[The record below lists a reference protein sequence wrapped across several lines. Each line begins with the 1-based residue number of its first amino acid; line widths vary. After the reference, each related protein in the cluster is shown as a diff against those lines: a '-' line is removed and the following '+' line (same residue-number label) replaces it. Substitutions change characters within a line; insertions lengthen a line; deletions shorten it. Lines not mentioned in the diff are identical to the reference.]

1 MPRRLAVVLAFVSA
15 LLSPFLTASAQ
26 PAATGRIVE
35 VRVEGTT
42 TYADIV
48 RTIITTRAGTDAA
61 SIDLEAE
68 RNRVYSLG
76 TFESVSVEIEQSS
89 TGPVLVVRVEENP
102 RIGEVEFEGVAAL
115 QQDALLETLAS
126 THLLAPGRVYNSIR
140 AAEARDT
147 IRQAY
152 RQAGFPFD
160 VEVDLELSLAPD
172 LAETAA
178 DVPVRLTYVVDETA
192 EVEEVRFSGNT
203 VLTDGDLR
211 QIFNAV
217 TESGEFAP
225 QVYRQALQAVANR
238 YLALGYRGSG
248 VDVTATSLQNG
259 VLDVVIR
266 ELTIASIDTTA
277 LGVDPAD
284 LSLQPG
290 DLFNYDTL
298 LEDVRRLARGRSSD
312 IQLEA
317 GVSPTGGV
325 RVTFRLGA
333 PETAGPVQRIE
344 FEGNTVLSDSELR
357 EAMRTEVGDN
367 FASAVADEDFRQI
380 VRAYQDE
387 GYRIVTTPDFS
398 YDDGTYIQRVTELV
412 IADYAV
418 VYDGQPGGT
427 DETVI
432 TRYLPDP
439 GTVVNDEAIV
449 RGLLDVAR
457 LGVVDI
463 VNYGLEPTAAP
474 EQVNVIVTVRDRSTG
489 QFRPAAQYATDT
501 GFSASLG
508 YTESDFLGQAHS
520 VGAEVTATST
530 DVGFMVGGRLS
541 YDIPW
546 LYVDWLDFQDVPT
559 SLSASIFSVV
569 ANNQPLTAGGQ
580 TTIFYPG
587 LPETEENRV
596 RVGEYTSRSTG
607 FGFTVARPLTPEI
620 SLSVGASGSY
630 TQYLLEP
637 VRTACEIDGDEVTNP
652 KNCFIPAGQAL
663 QYLPTSGLS
672 GFTSARVNY
681 DDRDNPDFPTEGV
694 GAYGSIGVGFGNDF
708 LHPDT
713 GDRVTYVYEQVTA
726 GARTYF
732 KLADIVPEQIQDENH
747 VFGVR
752 LDLGHQFG
760 GLYPA
765 SKRFFVGQSVDVATQ
780 IRGYRREDFGLSRTY
795 ATSSFEYRYDF
806 QFSSF
811 ATQTVI
817 GVVFVDAGWAS
828 SVPGFPEYQT
838 PLFASAGVG
847 VQVNLGF
854 GGVLLPAV
862 RLDYAFSQR
871 HPTGVFSFRV
881 GPVF

>member
-1 MPRRLAVVLAFVSA
+1 MPCRLVAVIAFLSA
-15 LLSPFLTASAQ
+15 IFAPFMTASAQ
-26 PAATGRIVE
+26 PTATGRIVE
-35 VRVEGTT
+35 VRVEGTS

-48 RTIITTRAGTDAA
+48 RTIITTRVGTEA
-61 SIDLEAE
+61 STIDLEAE

-76 TFESVSVEIEQSS
+76 TFESVSVEIEQSG
-89 TGPVLVVRVEENP
+89 TGPVLVVRVVENP
-102 RIGEVEFEGVAAL
+102 RIGEVEFDGVTAL
-115 QQDALLETLAS
+115 QQDALLEGLAS
-126 THLLAPGRVYNSIR
+126 THLLSPGRVYNSIR
-140 AAEARDT
+140 AAEARNT

-160 VEVDLELSLAPD
+160 VEVDLELTPAPD

-178 DVPVRLTYVVDETA
+178 DIPVRLTYVVDEAA

-203 VLTDGDLR
+203 VLNDGDLR
-211 QIFNAV
+211 QVFTAV
-217 TESGEFAP
+217 TEGGEFSP
-225 QVYRQALQAVANR
+225 QVYRQAVQAVANR

-248 VDVTATSLQNG
+248 VDLTATSLQNG
-259 VLDVVIR
+259 VLDVVVR

-317 GVSPTGGV
+317 GVSATGGV

-344 FEGNTVLSDSELR
+344 FEGNSVLTDTELR

-367 FASAVADEDFRQI
+367 FASAVAEEDFRQLL
-380 VRAYQDE
+380 RAYQDA
-387 GYRIVTTPDFS
+387 GYRILTTPDFS

-412 IADYAV
+412 IADYSV
-418 VYDGQPGGT
+418 VYDGKVGGT
-427 DETVI
+427 DPTVI

-439 GTVVNDEAIV
+439 GTVVNDEDIID
-449 RGLLDVAR
+449 GLLDVAR
-457 LGVVDI
+457 LGVVDV
-463 VNYGLEPTAAP
+463 VNYGLEPTAAT
-474 EQVNVIVTVRDRSTG
+474 EQVNVVVTVRDRSTG

-501 GFSASLG
+501 GFSASVA

-520 VGAEVTATST
+520 VGAEVSATST
-530 DVGFMVGGRLS
+530 DVGFMIGGRLS

-546 LYVDWLDFQDVPT
+546 LYVDWLDFKEVPT
-559 SLSASIFSVV
+559 SLSASVFSVV
-569 ANNQPLTAGGQ
+569 NNNQPLTASGQ
-580 TTIFYPG
+580 TTIQYPG
-587 LPETEENRV
+587 LPATEENRV

-630 TQYLLEP
+630 TQYLMEP

-652 KNCFIPAGQAL
+652 ENCFIPADQAL

-672 GFTSARVNY
+672 GFTSVRVNY
-681 DDRDNPDFPTEGV
+681 DDRDSADFPTEGV
-694 GAYGSIGVGFGNDF
+694 GAYGGIGVGFGNDF

-713 GDRVTYVYEQVTA
+713 GERVTYVYEQVTA
-726 GARTYF
+726 GVRTYF
-732 KLADIVPEQIQDENH
+732 KLADVVPTQIQDENH

-752 LDLGHQFG
+752 LDVGHQFG
-760 GLYPA
+760 GLYPV

-806 QFSSF
+806 NFSSF

-817 GVVFVDAGWAS
+817 GIVFVDAGWAS
-828 SVPGFPEYQT
+828 TVPQFAEYQT

-862 RLDYAFSQR
+862 RLDYAFSER

>member
-1 MPRRLAVVLAFVSA
+1 MPRRLAVVLAFLSLIMAPVS
-15 LLSPFLTASAQ
+15 TASAQ

-48 RTIITTRAGTDAA
+48 RTIITSRPGTEAS

-76 TFESVSVEIEQSS
+76 TFESVSVDIEQSA

-102 RIGEVEFEGVAAL
+102 RIGEVEFDGVTSL
-115 QQDALLETLAS
+115 QQEALLDTLAS

-140 AAEARDT
+140 AAEARNT

-160 VEVDLELSLAPD
+160 VEVDLELTPAPD

-178 DVPVRLTYVVDETA
+178 DIPVRLTYVVDEAA
-192 EVEEVRFSGNT
+192 EVDEVRFSGNT
-203 VLTDGDLR
+203 VLDDGDLR
-211 QIFNAV
+211 QIFSPV
-217 TESGEFAP
+217 TESGEFDP
-225 QVYRQALQAVANR
+225 QVYRQSLQAVANR

-248 VDVTATSLQNG
+248 VDLAATSLQNG
-259 VLDVVIR
+259 VLDVAIR

-277 LGVDPAD
+277 LGVDPTD

-317 GVSPTGGV
+317 GVSATGAV

-357 EAMRTEVGDN
+357 EALRTEVGDN
-367 FASAVADEDFRQI
+367 FASAVAEEDFRQI
-380 VRAYQDE
+380 VAAYQDE
-387 GYRIVTTPDFS
+387 GYRILTNPDFS

-412 IADYAV
+412 IADYSV
-418 VYDGQPGGT
+418 VYDGNVGGT

-439 GTVVNDEAIV
+439 GTVLNDEEIV
-449 RGLLDVAR
+449 QGLLAVAR

-501 GFSASLG
+501 GFSASLA
-508 YTESDFLGQAHS
+508 YTEGDFLGQAHS
-520 VGAEVTATST
+520 VGAEISATST
-530 DVGFMVGGRLS
+530 DIGFMIGGRLS

-546 LYVDWLDFQDVPT
+546 LYVDWLDFQEVPT

-587 LPETEENRV
+587 LPETEANRV

-630 TQYLLEP
+630 TQYLMEP
-637 VRTACEIDGDEVTNP
+637 VKTACEIEGNEVTNAQ
-652 KNCFIPAGQAL
+652 NCFIPADQAL
-663 QYLPTSGLS
+663 QYLPTSGLA

-681 DDRDNPDFPTEGV
+681 DVRDSADFPTEGV
-694 GAYGSIGVGFGNDF
+694 AAYGSIGVGFGNDF

-760 GLYPA
+760 GLYPT

-806 QFSSF
+806 NFSSF

-817 GVVFVDAGWAS
+817 GIVFVDAGWVS
-828 SVPGFPEYQT
+828 SVPQFPEYQT